1 MQDLSKWIMR
11 IICRLYLQKK
21 IPAQSWDF
29 AGLNSTTGFIVSKFC
44 KLINLGKKRGK
55 NIWQEIKMAKIHKG

>member
-1 MQDLSKWIMR
+1 
-11 IICRLYLQKK
+11 LQNK

-44 KLINLGKKRGK
+44 KLINLGKKKRGK